1 MRLDKGAFLCY
12 IRINKYL
19 YYFRAKYIVVF
30 AKSGIRKESIMFGF
44 KLLGNTHIPHNK
56 NTADMPPERITPPK
70 EVLLLTSQ
78 HIGAAAEPV
87 VKVGDEVKVGQII
100 AEAAGYISA
109 PVHSSV
115 SGKVTKID
123 SVLLPSGAEAPA
135 IRIESDGLMTVSEEV
150 YPPEATDL
158 DSFLLAV
165 RKSGIVGLGGAGFPT
180 SVKLDALIKGGIHT
194 VVINGAE
201 CEPYI
206 TSDMR
211 TMIDSPELIFDGIS
225 LLERF
230 APDIKKFVF
239 GIEKNKP
246 ECIREIARIFQDNA
260 KVSVMPL
267 PTLYPQG
274 AEKIM
279 VHNTTGI
286 DVPEGKIPADVGVI
300 VINVSTLAEVAR
312 YIKTGMPL
320 VERCVTVDGDA
331 VKSPKNLIVPVGTT
345 VRDVLDFV
353 GVDMAE
359 VGKALFGG
367 PMMGA
372 AICSLDE
379 PITKKT
385 NAITVMSH
393 KSARESEASACI
405 HCGRCV
411 NACPMNLNPTA
422 FASAIKIDNT
432 EEKIAKL
439 EEYSVSL
446 CMECGCCS
454 YVCPASR
461 PLVQNNRLGKIAL
474 RGYKAH
480 KSTLK

>member
-1 MRLDKGAFLCY
+1 
-12 IRINKYL
+12 
-19 YYFRAKYIVVF
+19 
-30 AKSGIRKESIMFGF
+30 MFGF

-56 NTADMPPERITPPK
+56 NTAEMPPVRITPPR

-78 HIGAAAEPV
+78 HIGAAADPV
-87 VKVGDEVKVGQII
+87 VKVGDEVKVGQLI

-150 YPPEATDL
+150 YPPEVTDL

-180 SVKLDALIKGGIHT
+180 SVKLDAIKKGNIHT

-211 TMIDSPELIFDGIS
+211 TMIDSPELIFEGIS

-300 VINVSTLAEVAR
+300 VINVTTLATVAN
-312 YIKTGMPL
+312 YINTGMPL
-320 VERCVTVDGDA
+320 VERCITVDGDA
-331 VKSPKNLIVPVGTT
+331 VKSPKNVIAPVGTS
-345 VRDVLDFV
+345 VRELLSFV
-353 GVDMAE
+353 GVEIEE

-367 PMMGA
+367 PMMGT

-422 FASAIKIDNT
+422 FASAIKIEST

-439 EEYSVSL
+439 EEYSISL

>member
-150 YPPEATDL
+150 YPPEVTDL

-300 VINVSTLAEVAR
+300 VINVTTLAEVAR

-385 NAITVMSH
+385 NAITVMSVR
-393 KSARESEASACI
+393 SARESEANACI

-474 RGYKAH
+474 RDYKAH